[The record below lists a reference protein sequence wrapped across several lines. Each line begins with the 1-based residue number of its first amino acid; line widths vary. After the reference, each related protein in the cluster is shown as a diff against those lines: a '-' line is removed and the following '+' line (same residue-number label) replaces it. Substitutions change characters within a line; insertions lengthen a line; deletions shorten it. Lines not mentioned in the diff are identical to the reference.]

1 MGGMSIWHWLLVLV
15 IVLVIFGTK
24 RLRNIGSDLG
34 AAVRDFKKGL
44 NEGAE
49 GEKSDKGDKPEQLK
63 ADPPA
68 QASAQADKSE
78 SPRDRA
84 E

>member
-49 GEKSDKGDKPEQLK
+49 GEKAEKADKPEQLR

-68 QASAQADKSE
+68 QASAQAGKSE
-78 SPRDRA
+78 SRDRA
-84 E
+84 D

>member
-49 GEKSDKGDKPEQLK
+49 GEKPEKTDKPEQLR

-68 QASAQADKSE
+68 QASAQAGKSE
-78 SPRDRA
+78 SRDRA
-84 E
+84 D

>member
-49 GEKSDKGDKPEQLK
+49 DEKADKADKPEQLR

-68 QASAQADKSE
+68 AAPAGKSE
-78 SPRDRA
+78 SRDRA
-84 E
+84 D